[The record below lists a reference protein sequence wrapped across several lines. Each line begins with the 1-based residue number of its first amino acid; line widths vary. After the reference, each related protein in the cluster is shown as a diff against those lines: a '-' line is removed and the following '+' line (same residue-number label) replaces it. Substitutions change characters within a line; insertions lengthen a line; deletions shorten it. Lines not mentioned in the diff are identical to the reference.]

1 MSGLIE
7 NPQPNQEVELKMNSL
22 SSQDIEDNGTVIFV
36 LDPLD
41 NEDLSTLEKSLKEKG
56 SGADP
61 VQVVATKLNYAN
73 KEN

>member
-1 MSGLIE
+1 
-7 NPQPNQEVELKMNSL
+7 MNSL
-22 SSQDIEDNGTVIFV
+22 SSQDLEDDGTVIFV

-41 NEDLSTLEKSLKEKG
+41 NEDLNTLERSLKERD

-73 KEN
+73 IEN